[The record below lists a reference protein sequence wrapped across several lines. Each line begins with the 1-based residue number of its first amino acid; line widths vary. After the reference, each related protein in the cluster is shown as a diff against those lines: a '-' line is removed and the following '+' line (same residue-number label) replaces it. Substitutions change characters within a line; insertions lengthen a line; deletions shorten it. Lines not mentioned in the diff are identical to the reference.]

1 MEEREE
7 RRESMNFARNMKHSS
22 LSPRAKK
29 HSTAKLIALLAILI
43 ILLFLMIFAGC
54 SRPNAEVECS
64 KAERTAAQF
73 LTSNV
78 NRDYKTMREL
88 STPSLDSLIASAE
101 SETAKMSANAR
112 KMIAKVTENLKIQI
126 DSSYS
131 NPACDTITVLYSLKV
146 KKSEKLNE
154 ACLKKAKVTLLRKKG
169 DWKVDSME

>member
-1 MEEREE
+1 MEE
-7 RRESMNFARNMKHSS
+7 RRESMNFARHMKHSS

-43 ILLFLMIFAGC
+43 ILVFVMIFTGC

-73 LTSNV
+73 LTSNI

-101 SETAKMSANAR
+101 SETARMSANAR

-126 DSSYS
+126 DSSYTNQS
-131 NPACDTITVLYSLKV
+131 ADTATVFYTLMV
-146 KKSEKLNE
+146 KKTEKTVE
-154 ACLKKAKVTLLRKKG
+154 ATLKSAKVTLLRKRG
-169 DWKVDSME
+169 EWKVESME